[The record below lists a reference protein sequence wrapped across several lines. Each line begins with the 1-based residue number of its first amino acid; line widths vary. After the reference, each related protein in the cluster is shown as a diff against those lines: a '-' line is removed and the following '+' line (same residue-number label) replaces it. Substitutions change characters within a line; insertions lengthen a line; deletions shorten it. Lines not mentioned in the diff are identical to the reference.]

1 MKITENQ
8 NINVSSL
15 SPLPLAFVGDTVFDL
30 LVREYLVGKANR
42 PVSQLHALASKMV
55 CASAQAK
62 AYDVISDML
71 SEEEQA
77 VFKRG
82 RNAHT
87 GGVPKNASSAQYH
100 VATGLEALFGWL
112 YLNGKTD
119 RINEL
124 FDVIMREECDG

>member
-1 MKITENQ
+1 MKIAEKQ
-8 NINVSSL
+8 NINVSGL
-15 SPLPLAFVGDTVFDL
+15 SPLPLAFIGDTVFDL

-55 CASAQAK
+55 CAPAQAK
-62 AYDVISDML
+62 AYDLVRDIL
-71 SEEEQA
+71 TEEEQA
-77 VFKRG
+77 VFRRG

-112 YLNGKTD
+112 YLNGKKD

-124 FDVIMREECDG
+124 FDVIMREEYDV

>member
-55 CASAQAK
+55 CAPAQAK

-71 SEEEQA
+71 SEEEQV

-82 RNAHT
+82 RNAHSGT
-87 GGVPKNASSAQYH
+87 VPKHADVRDYRI
-100 VATGLEALFGWL
+100 ATGFEALLGYL
-112 YLNGKTD
+112 YCLG
-119 RINEL
+119 
-124 FDVIMREECDG
+124 REERITELMEKAIYTEE